1 MPDIAVST
9 GFADTLECLM
19 KRIGLPDS
27 EYVAGASGT
36 GHVHIFSGGSPSFG
50 FPGPVGMREPSTMSD
65 APESDTSLWDTAD
78 HLMPYDMLL
87 LSCEGGETYHANP
100 PALEQYL
107 NAGGRTF
114 ASHYHYAWF
123 SGPLISRGNNTYSA
137 PSDWG
142 DALATWSAAGTSAAP
157 QANGVIVQ
165 TLNGSTHPFP
175 KGVALYQWLGLNG
188 ALGALNAPTS
198 EVPIFE
204 PKFNSAVGSGNKP
217 SQPWIN
223 DDATAS
229 TMYFSFDTPVNASV
243 DPSTG
248 LPKYCGRG
256 VFSALHVAGSPTTHD
271 QRPPPAGCEA
281 VDLSPQEKVLEF
293 MLFDLSSCV
302 IPDSVAPPDA
312 GVSNTVH

>member
-1 MPDIAVST
+1 MP
-9 GFADTLECLM
+9 E
-19 KRIGLPDS
+19 LPAM
-27 EYVAGASGT
+27 AG
-36 GHVHIFSGGSPSFG
+36 
-50 FPGPVGMREPSTMSD
+50 
-65 APESDTSLWDTAD
+65 APESDKTLWDSAD
-78 HLMPYDMLL
+78 HLMPYDVVL
-87 LSCEGGETYHANP
+87 LSCEGGETYNANP
-100 PALEQYL
+100 SALEQYL

-123 SGPLISRGNNTYSA
+123 SGPITSTGNNRYSA
-137 PSDWG
+137 PPDWG
-142 DALATWSAAGTSAAP
+142 NALADWTALGSGFADQS
-157 QANGVIVQ
+157 NGVIVQ
-165 TLNGSTHPFP
+165 TLNGSSNPFP
-175 KGVALYQWLGLNG
+175 KGVALYQWLGQSG
-188 ALGALNAPTS
+188 ALGALNAPAH
-198 EVPIFE
+198 EVPIFQ
-204 PKFNSAVGSGNKP
+204 PRFNSVVGPGNKP

-229 TMYFSFDTPVNASV
+229 TLYFSFDTPVNASV

-271 QRPPPAGCEA
+271 HPPPPAGCDA

-312 GVSNTVH
+312 GVPINVQ